1 MELPGKAV
9 RKSSYWN
16 RQIFYACC
24 VLVLMA
30 VAFTALYCG
39 VLYGLKDD
47 TGKPFVYFKLNFLK
61 GSIGIEMKFV
71 FQFLPFSHHHL

>member
-1 MELPGKAV
+1 MELPGKAA

-30 VAFTALYCG
+30 VAFAALYCG

-47 TGKPFVYFKLNFLK
+47 TGKPFFISN
-61 GSIGIEMKFV
+61 
-71 FQFLPFSHHHL
+71 